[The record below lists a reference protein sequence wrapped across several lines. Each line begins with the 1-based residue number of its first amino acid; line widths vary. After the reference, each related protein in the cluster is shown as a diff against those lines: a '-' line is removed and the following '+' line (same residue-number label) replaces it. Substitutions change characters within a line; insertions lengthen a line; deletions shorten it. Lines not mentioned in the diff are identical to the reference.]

1 MNILWLVRKCNLTC
15 RQCDLGPVFA
25 GFVRG
30 SKPTNCP
37 NLKFITAF
45 GLRSTLEFGATK
57 SPNLDPLALQKYL
70 ESQGVQIWTC
80 NFEFWLS
87 NSKSEVSKVVHGFFP
102 NCGSP
107 WIFSEWMSPFMDFF
121 RIVGYTEGFR
131 SYRIGLL
138 AFLALCRK
146 MNSPQILNA
155 NPTKS
160 PNLEFGQLVGFRP
173 LHKSGKYWAL

>member
-1 MNILWLVRKCNLTC
+1 
-15 RQCDLGPVFA
+15 
-25 GFVRG
+25 
-30 SKPTNCP
+30 
-37 NLKFITAF
+37 
-45 GLRSTLEFGATK
+45 
-57 SPNLDPLALQKYL
+57 
-70 ESQGVQIWTC
+70 
-80 NFEFWLS
+80 
-87 NSKSEVSKVVHGFFP
+87 
-102 NCGSP
+102 
-107 WIFSEWMSPFMDFF
+107 MDFF

-173 LHKSGKYWAL
+173 LHKSRKYWALVPRPILGRARRLLEGSRGVWGGGPKETSEK